1 MSLIARYRRGT
12 VGYLV
17 LPAKKRG
24 AKISARNRK
33 RVGLLIVAFTIG
45 YAAIAVRLLQYG
57 YFSESEATASIPR
70 SPHII
75 ASRPDILDR
84 NGQLIATDI
93 NLISLYAEPRRVV
106 DANEAIEKLASVVP
120 DLDWADLHRKLTSD
134 SGFQWIRRQL
144 TPRQEAEIMRLGIP
158 GIGFR
163 PEKRRFYPGG
173 PVASHIVGH
182 VNIDNQG
189 LAGIERYLDRQGLA
203 DLRGVGLTDPTQLE
217 PVRLSID
224 LRVQSIVHNVVSDA
238 LRNYRAEAAGAV
250 VIDVDTGEVLAMASV
265 PDYDPNE
272 PSRRLADGTIDRDYE
287 KGWFNRMSNSAVEMG
302 STFKAFTLAMGIDAG
317 VVNLNSVVDASR
329 PLKMGGFI
337 IRDFHGRGRPL
348 TIREVF
354 RYSSNIGTAKVA
366 DLVGLES
373 HQQFLFR
380 LGLLSKMQ
388 TELPEIASP
397 AAPRNW
403 KKINSA
409 TISFGHGLATTPLQT
424 AAAAAALV
432 NGGMFRHPTFIA
444 DNDRRHQITG
454 RRVLQA
460 STSAKVRELF
470 WYNGTQGSGR
480 NAQVA
485 GFDVGGKTGTAEKV
499 IDGKYAKNVN
509 FNTFLAAFPMHRPRY
524 LVLSIIDAPLSGER
538 GGRLAAFNAAPMVRD
553 IIERAAPLL
562 GVRPSFG
569 NPQASPLMNY

>member
-24 AKISARNRK
+24 ARSSARNRK

-203 DLRGVGLTDPTQLE
+203 DLRGVGLTEIPPSLN
-217 PVRLSID
+217 PSGCPSIC
-224 LRVQSIVHNVVSDA
+224 VF
-238 LRNYRAEAAGAV
+238 RASC
-250 VIDVDTGEVLAMASV
+250 ITSLAM
-265 PDYDPNE
+265 P
-272 PSRRLADGTIDRDYE
+272 
-287 KGWFNRMSNSAVEMG
+287 
-302 STFKAFTLAMGIDAG
+302 
-317 VVNLNSVVDASR
+317 
-329 PLKMGGFI
+329 
-337 IRDFHGRGRPL
+337 
-348 TIREVF
+348 
-354 RYSSNIGTAKVA
+354 
-366 DLVGLES
+366 
-373 HQQFLFR
+373 
-380 LGLLSKMQ
+380 
-388 TELPEIASP
+388 
-397 AAPRNW
+397 
-403 KKINSA
+403 
-409 TISFGHGLATTPLQT
+409 
-424 AAAAAALV
+424 
-432 NGGMFRHPTFIA
+432 
-444 DNDRRHQITG
+444 
-454 RRVLQA
+454 
-460 STSAKVRELF
+460 
-470 WYNGTQGSGR
+470 
-480 NAQVA
+480 
-485 GFDVGGKTGTAEKV
+485 
-499 IDGKYAKNVN
+499 
-509 FNTFLAAFPMHRPRY
+509 
-524 LVLSIIDAPLSGER
+524 
-538 GGRLAAFNAAPMVRD
+538 
-553 IIERAAPLL
+553 
-562 GVRPSFG
+562 
-569 NPQASPLMNY
+569 

>member
-1 MSLIARYRRGT
+1 M
-12 VGYLV
+12 
-17 LPAKKRG
+17 
-24 AKISARNRK
+24 
-33 RVGLLIVAFTIG
+33 G

-499 IDGKYAKNVN
+499 IDGKYAKNLN

>member
-1 MSLIARYRRGT
+1 
-12 VGYLV
+12 
-17 LPAKKRG
+17 
-24 AKISARNRK
+24 
-33 RVGLLIVAFTIG
+33 
-45 YAAIAVRLLQYG
+45 
-57 YFSESEATASIPR
+57 
-70 SPHII
+70 
-75 ASRPDILDR
+75 
-84 NGQLIATDI
+84 
-93 NLISLYAEPRRVV
+93 
-106 DANEAIEKLASVVP
+106 
-120 DLDWADLHRKLTSD
+120 
-134 SGFQWIRRQL
+134 
-144 TPRQEAEIMRLGIP
+144 
-158 GIGFR
+158 
-163 PEKRRFYPGG
+163 
-173 PVASHIVGH
+173 
-182 VNIDNQG
+182 
-189 LAGIERYLDRQGLA
+189 
-203 DLRGVGLTDPTQLE
+203 
-217 PVRLSID
+217 
-224 LRVQSIVHNVVSDA
+224 
-238 LRNYRAEAAGAV
+238 
-250 VIDVDTGEVLAMASV
+250 
-265 PDYDPNE
+265 
-272 PSRRLADGTIDRDYE
+272 
-287 KGWFNRMSNSAVEMG
+287 MSNSAVEMG

-499 IDGKYAKNVN
+499 IDGKYAKNLN

>member
-1 MSLIARYRRGT
+1 MSLIARTRKGAI
-12 VGYLV
+12 GKLV
-17 LPAKKRG
+17 LSPKKPRRT
-24 AKISARNRK
+24 SPVRHRQ
-33 RVGLLIVAFTIG
+33 RVALLFAAFAIG
-45 YAAIAVRLLQYG
+45 YGVIAARLVHYG
-57 YFSESEATASIPR
+57 QVSESDTTASIPR
-70 SPHII
+70 SPGAI
-75 ASRPDILDR
+75 ASRPDIVDR
-84 NGQLIATDI
+84 HGQLIATDV
-93 NLISLYAEPRRVV
+93 NLVSLYAEPRRVV
-106 DANEAIEKLASVVP
+106 DPNEAIEKLASVIP
-120 DLDWADLHRKLTSD
+120 GLDWADLHRKLTSD
-134 SGFQWIRRQL
+134 TGFQWIRRQL
-144 TPRQEAEIMRLGIP
+144 TPRQQAEIMRLGIP

-203 DLRGVGLTDPTQLE
+203 DLRDIGLADATDLK

-224 LRVQSIVHNVVSDA
+224 LRVQSIVHTVVVDA
-238 LRNYRAEAAGAV
+238 MRNYQAEAAGAV
-250 VIDVDTGEVLAMASV
+250 VIDVDTGEVLAMASA

-272 PSRRLADGTIDRDYE
+272 PSRRLADGAIDKDYE

-302 STFKAFTLAMGIDAG
+302 STFKAFTLAMGLDAG
-317 VVNLNSVVDASR
+317 VVGLNSVIDASR
-329 PLKMGGFI
+329 PLKMGGFL

-366 DLVGLES
+366 DLVGLDN
-373 HQQFLFR
+373 HQRFLSR
-380 LGLLSKMQ
+380 LGLLSRLQ
-388 TELPEIASP
+388 TELPEVASP
-397 AAPRNW
+397 TAPRHW

-444 DNDRRHQITG
+444 GSNARSQMDGT
-454 RRVLQA
+454 RVIEA
-460 STSAKVRELF
+460 ATSAKMRELF
-470 WYNGTQGSGR
+470 AYNGTQGSGR

-499 IDGKYAKNVN
+499 INGRYAKNLN

-524 LVLSIIDAPLSGER
+524 VVLTIIDAPLSGER
-538 GGRLAAFNAAPMVRD
+538 GGRLAAYNAAPMVRD
-553 IIERAAPLL
+553 IITRAAPLL

-569 NPQASPLMNY
+569 DQKASPLMNY